1 MSEPEPS
8 TDIGYGNSISVNQ
21 CFLLPEFQNL
31 KEKKCFRTGTV
42 TCTSKKKSQL
52 RCNARAATN
61 CHRRKVSGP
70 NNCNG
75 QRGWSSGVGCRQR
88 EGVLKVTPLDP

>member
-8 TDIGYGNSISVNQ
+8 TNIGYGNSISVNQ

-75 QRGWSSGVGCRQR
+75 QGGGRQGWVASKEKGC
-88 EGVLKVTPLDP
+88 